1 MTTRSN
7 VDSGF
12 QKLAVHYLQEAKFS
26 NGTFEM
32 ASRSLHR
39 NCQLLKST
47 NRFNLKI
54 ETKPNLLFA

>member
-1 MTTRSN
+1 MTTRRN

-32 ASRSLHR
+32 ASRSLHQ

-47 NRFNLKI
+47 NRFTLKI
-54 ETKPNLLFA
+54 ET